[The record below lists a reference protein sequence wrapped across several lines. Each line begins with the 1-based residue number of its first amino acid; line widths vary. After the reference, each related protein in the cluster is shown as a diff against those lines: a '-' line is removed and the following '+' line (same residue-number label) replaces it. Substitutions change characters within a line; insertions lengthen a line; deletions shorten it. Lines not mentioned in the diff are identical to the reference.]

1 MKIGI
6 IGAGAIGGWVAATL
20 AGGGHDVA
28 VLARGATLAAIRA
41 DGLILCEGDSATT
54 HRVKA
59 SHDPAALGSQDILII
74 TVKAQA
80 LPALAPQLAAMIGP
94 DTIIIPMLN
103 GVPWWFLGEGD
114 RVESVDPTGSIAAAL
129 PHAQVVGSVLHA
141 AANCPSPGVAELR
154 YSDRII
160 IGEPGGGGSARIDML
175 AAMLVASGL
184 PGIASADVRT
194 DIWFKLWGNM
204 TMNPISALTLS
215 TMDKILDDPFA
226 ESFILRIMDEAKAV
240 GAKIGC
246 VITQSGA
253 DRNAVTRKLGAVKT
267 SMLQDTEAGRSLE
280 LDALVAAPREI
291 AARFGVATPNMDAL
305 LGLIRLMGKSRGL
318 Y

>member
-6 IGAGAIGGWVAATL
+6 IGAGAIGGWVAAKL

-28 VLARGATLAAIRA
+28 VLARGATLAAIST
-41 DGLILCEGDSATT
+41 DGLILCEGDLATT
-54 HRVKA
+54 HLVKA
-59 SHDPAALGSQDILII
+59 SDDPAALGIQDILII

-94 DTIIIPMLN
+94 NTIIIPMLN

-114 RVESVDPTGSIAAAL
+114 RVESVDPIGSIAAAF

-141 AANCPSPGVAELR
+141 AANCPSPGVVELR

-160 IGEPGGGGSARIDML
+160 IGEPSGGLSARIDML

-184 PGIASADVRT
+184 PGIASDDVRT

-291 AARFGVATPNMDAL
+291 AARFGVPTPNMDAL